1 MINEQIDFSI
11 DKNNLYREEAI
22 TDLNVGA
29 IRCLIP
35 IKTDGT
41 DDERRERLFFGH
53 TQLMSP
59 QGPIPIQAS
68 VQAATLEEAMEKF
81 PGAMRQAMEE
91 MIEKARKMHAE
102 QGRQQ
107 PQEDSRIIMPGR

>member
-1 MINEQIDFSI
+1 MTNEQIDFAI
-11 DKNNLYREEAI
+11 DKNNLYRDESI
-22 TDLNVGA
+22 TDLKVGA
-29 IRCLIP
+29 IRCLTP

-41 DDERRERLFFGH
+41 VDESRERLFFGH

-59 QGPIPIQAS
+59 QGPVPIQARI
-68 VQAATLEEAMEKF
+68 QAATLEEAMEKF

-91 MIEKARKMHAE
+91 MVEEARKMHAE

-107 PQEDSRIIMPGR
+107 QEDSRIVMPGR

>member
-1 MINEQIDFSI
+1 MANEQIDFVI
-11 DKNNLYREEAI
+11 DKNNLYRDESI
-22 TDLNVGA
+22 TDLKVGA

-41 DDERRERLFFGH
+41 NDESRERLFVGH

-59 QGPIPIQAS
+59 QGTVPVQAS
-68 VQAATLEEAMEKF
+68 IEAATLEEAMEKF
-81 PGAMRQAMEE
+81 PGAMRKAMEE
-91 MIEKARKMHAE
+91 MVEQARKMHAE

-107 PQEDSRIIMPGR
+107 PGDSRIITPGR

>member
-1 MINEQIDFSI
+1 MANEQIDFVI
-11 DKNNLYREEAI
+11 DKNNLYRDESI
-22 TDLNVGA
+22 TDLKVGA

-41 DDERRERLFFGH
+41 DDESRERLFVGH

-59 QGPIPIQAS
+59 QGAVPVQAS
-68 VQAATLEEAMEKF
+68 IQAATLEEAMEKF

-91 MIEKARKMHAE
+91 MIEQAKKMHAE

-107 PQEDSRIIMPGR
+107 QGDSRIIMPGR